1 MKITTIAK
9 TSLALGL
16 LTTGVITTTTQAAN
30 ATTPSSTKVE
40 TPQQTANATTPSSTK
55 VEAPQQAAN
64 ATTPSS
70 TKVEAPQQTPNATT
84 PSSTK
89 VETPQQTPNATTPSS
104 TKVEAPQQAANATTP
119 SSTKVEAPQQAA
131 NATTLSST
139 KVETPQ
145 QTPNAPTPPSTKVE
159 TPQQAANATTP
170 SSTKVETPQQ
180 TPNATT
186 PSSTKVETP
195 QSPTTKQVPT
205 EINPKFKDLRAY
217 YTKPSLEFKNEIG
230 IILKKWTTI
239 RFMNVVPDYFIYKIA
254 LVGKDDKKYG
264 EGVHRNVDVFVV
276 LEENNYNLEKY
287 SVGGITK
294 SNSKKVDHKAGVRI
308 TKEDNKGTISHDVS
322 EFKITKEQISLKELD
337 FKLRKQLVENHNL
350 YGNVGSGKIVIK
362 MKNGGKYTF
371 ELHKKLQ
378 ENRMADVIDGTNID
392 NIEVNI
398 K

>member
-1 MKITTIAK
+1 MKITTVAK

-40 TPQQTANATTPSSTK
+40 APQSTPPSTKIEAPQSKPNATTPPSTKVEAPQQTANATTPPSTK
-55 VEAPQQAAN
+55 V
-64 ATTPSS
+64 T
-70 TKVEAPQQTPNATT
+70 
-84 PSSTK
+84 
-89 VETPQQTPNATTPSS
+89 
-104 TKVEAPQQAANATTP
+104 
-119 SSTKVEAPQQAA
+119 
-131 NATTLSST
+131 
-139 KVETPQ
+139 
-145 QTPNAPTPPSTKVE
+145 TPPSTN
-159 TPQQAANATTP
+159 TPQPMQ
-170 SSTKVETPQQ
+170 STK
-180 TPNATT
+180 
-186 PSSTKVETP
+186 SDTP

-337 FKLRKQLVENHNL
+337 FKLRKQLIEKNNL

>member
-40 TPQQTANATTPSSTK
+40 APQSTPPSTKIEAPQSKPNATTPPSTKVEAPQQTANATTPPSTK
-55 VEAPQQAAN
+55 V
-64 ATTPSS
+64 T
-70 TKVEAPQQTPNATT
+70 
-84 PSSTK
+84 
-89 VETPQQTPNATTPSS
+89 
-104 TKVEAPQQAANATTP
+104 
-119 SSTKVEAPQQAA
+119 
-131 NATTLSST
+131 
-139 KVETPQ
+139 
-145 QTPNAPTPPSTKVE
+145 TPPSTN
-159 TPQQAANATTP
+159 TPQPMQ
-170 SSTKVETPQQ
+170 STK
-180 TPNATT
+180 
-186 PSSTKVETP
+186 SDTP

-308 TKEDNKGTISHDVS
+308 TKEDNKGTISHDVLK
-322 EFKITKEQISLKELD
+322 FKITKEQISLKELD
-337 FKLRKQLVENHNL
+337 FKLRKQLIEKNNL

>member
-40 TPQQTANATTPSSTK
+40 APQQTANATTP
-55 VEAPQQAAN
+55 P
-64 ATTPSS
+64 
-70 TKVEAPQQTPNATT
+70 
-84 PSSTK
+84 STK

-104 TKVEAPQQAANATTP
+104 TKVETTQAANATTP
-119 SSTKVEAPQQAA
+119 SSTKVE
-131 NATTLSST
+131 
-139 KVETPQ
+139 TPQ
-145 QTPNAPTPPSTKVE
+145 QTPNPPTSPSTKVE

-170 SSTKVETPQQ
+170 SSTKVETTQAA
-180 TPNATT
+180 NATT
-186 PSSTKVETP
+186 PSSTKVEVPQSTPLSTKVEAPQSKPNATTPPSSNVDTSPP

-217 YTKPSLEFKNEIG
+217 YTKPSIEFKNEIG

-308 TKEDNKGTISHDVS
+308 TKEDNKGIISHDVS

-337 FKLRKQLVENHNL
+337 FKLRKQLIEKNNL

>member
-1 MKITTIAK
+1 MKMRTIAK

-16 LTTGVITTTTQAAN
+16 LTTGAITVTTQLVKAEKIQSTKVDKVPTLKAERLAMINITAGANSATTQAAN
-30 ATTPSSTKVE
+30 TRQERTPKLEKAPNTNEEKTSASKIEKISQPKQEEQKTLNISATPAPKQEQSQTTTESTTPKTKV
-40 TPQQTANATTPSSTK
+40 T
-55 VEAPQQAAN
+55 
-64 ATTPSS
+64 
-70 TKVEAPQQTPNATT
+70 
-84 PSSTK
+84 
-89 VETPQQTPNATTPSS
+89 
-104 TKVEAPQQAANATTP
+104 
-119 SSTKVEAPQQAA
+119 
-131 NATTLSST
+131 
-139 KVETPQ
+139 
-145 QTPNAPTPPSTKVE
+145 TPPSTN
-159 TPQQAANATTP
+159 TPQPMQ
-170 SSTKVETPQQ
+170 STK
-180 TPNATT
+180 
-186 PSSTKVETP
+186 SDTP

-337 FKLRKQLVENHNL
+337 FKLRKQLIEKNNL

>member
-16 LTTGVITTTTQAAN
+16 LTTGVITTTTQ
-30 ATTPSSTKVE
+30 E
-40 TPQQTANATTPSSTK
+40 ANATTPSSTK
-55 VEAPQQAAN
+55 VEAPQ
-64 ATTPSS
+64 S
-70 TKVEAPQQTPNATT
+70 
-84 PSSTK
+84 
-89 VETPQQTPNATTPSS
+89 
-104 TKVEAPQQAANATTP
+104 
-119 SSTKVEAPQQAA
+119 
-131 NATTLSST
+131 
-139 KVETPQ
+139 
-145 QTPNAPTPPSTKVE
+145 TPP
-159 TPQQAANATTP
+159 
-170 SSTKVETPQQ
+170 STKVETPQQ

-239 RFMNVVPDYFIYKIA
+239 RFMNIVPDYFIYKIA
-254 LVGKDDKKYG
+254 LVGKDDKKYD

-276 LEENNYNLEKY
+276 LEEKNKY
-287 SVGGITK
+287 GVERYAVGGITK

-337 FKLRKQLVENHNL
+337 FKLRKQLIENHNL
-350 YGNVGSGKIVIK
+350 YGNVGSGKIVIN

>member
-1 MKITTIAK
+1 MKITMIAK

-16 LTTGVITTTTQAAN
+16 LTTGVITTTTQAA
-30 ATTPSSTKVE
+30 K
-40 TPQQTANATTPSSTK
+40 ATTPSSTK
-55 VEAPQQAAN
+55 VEAPQSTPPSTKVEAPQSKPN

-70 TKVEAPQQTPNATT
+70 TKVEAPQQT
-84 PSSTK
+84 
-89 VETPQQTPNATTPSS
+89 
-104 TKVEAPQQAANATTP
+104 ANAT
-119 SSTKVEAPQQAA
+119 
-131 NATTLSST
+131 
-139 KVETPQ
+139 
-145 QTPNAPTPPSTKVE
+145 TPPSTKVTTPPSTN
-159 TPQQAANATTP
+159 TPQPMQ
-170 SSTKVETPQQ
+170 STK
-180 TPNATT
+180 
-186 PSSTKVETP
+186 SDTP

-239 RFMNVVPDYFIYKIA
+239 RFMNIVPDYFIYKIA

-308 TKEDNKGTISHDVS
+308 TKEDNKGIISHDVS

-337 FKLRKQLVENHNL
+337 FKLRKQLIEKNNL

>member
-16 LTTGVITTTTQAAN
+16 LTTGVITTTTQ
-30 ATTPSSTKVE
+30 E
-40 TPQQTANATTPSSTK
+40 ANATTPSSTK
-55 VEAPQQAAN
+55 VEAPQS
-64 ATTPSS
+64 TPPS
-70 TKVEAPQQTPNATT
+70 TKVEAPQSKPNATT
-84 PSSTK
+84 PPSTK

-104 TKVEAPQQAANATTP
+104 TKVE
-119 SSTKVEAPQQAA
+119 
-131 NATTLSST
+131 
-139 KVETPQ
+139 TPQ
-145 QTPNAPTPPSTKVE
+145 STN
-159 TPQQAANATTP
+159 TQQP
-170 SSTKVETPQQ
+170 
-180 TPNATT
+180 T

-239 RFMNVVPDYFIYKIA
+239 RFMNIVPDYFIYKIA
-254 LVGKDDKKYG
+254 LVGKDDKKYD

-276 LEENNYNLEKY
+276 LEEKNKYGVERY

-337 FKLRKQLVENHNL
+337 FKLRKQLIENHNL
-350 YGNVGSGKIVIK
+350 YGNVGSGKIVIN

>member
-16 LTTGVITTTTQAAN
+16 LTTGVITTTTQ
-30 ATTPSSTKVE
+30 E
-40 TPQQTANATTPSSTK
+40 ANATTPSSTK
-55 VEAPQQAAN
+55 VEAPQS
-64 ATTPSS
+64 TPPS
-70 TKVEAPQQTPNATT
+70 TKVEAPQSKPNAT
-84 PSSTK
+84 
-89 VETPQQTPNATTPSS
+89 
-104 TKVEAPQQAANATTP
+104 
-119 SSTKVEAPQQAA
+119 
-131 NATTLSST
+131 
-139 KVETPQ
+139 
-145 QTPNAPTPPSTKVE
+145 TPPSTKVE
-159 TPQQAANATTP
+159 TPP
-170 SSTKVETPQQ
+170 STKVETPQQ

-239 RFMNVVPDYFIYKIA
+239 RFMNIVPDYFIYKIA
-254 LVGKDDKKYG
+254 LVGKDDKKYD

-276 LEENNYNLEKY
+276 LEEKNKYGVERY

-337 FKLRKQLVENHNL
+337 FKLRKQLIENHNL
-350 YGNVGSGKIVIK
+350 YGNVGSGKIVIN

>member
-40 TPQQTANATTPSSTK
+40 
-55 VEAPQQAAN
+55 APQQAA
-64 ATTPSS
+64 
-70 TKVEAPQQTPNATT
+70 NATT

-104 TKVEAPQQAANATTP
+104 TKVEAPQQAA
-119 SSTKVEAPQQAA
+119 
-131 NATTLSST
+131 
-139 KVETPQ
+139 
-145 QTPNAPTPPSTKVE
+145 
-159 TPQQAANATTP
+159 
-170 SSTKVETPQQ
+170 
-180 TPNATT
+180 NATT

-239 RFMNVVPDYFIYKIA
+239 RFMNIVPDYFIYKIA

-308 TKEDNKGTISHDVS
+308 TKEDNKGIISHDVS

-337 FKLRKQLVENHNL
+337 FKLRKQLIENHNL

-378 ENRMADVIDGTNID
+378 ENRMADVIDATNID

>member
-30 ATTPSSTKVE
+30 ATTPPSTKIE
-40 TPQQTANATTPSSTK
+40 APQQTANATTPPSTK
-55 VEAPQQAAN
+55 V
-64 ATTPSS
+64 T
-70 TKVEAPQQTPNATT
+70 
-84 PSSTK
+84 
-89 VETPQQTPNATTPSS
+89 
-104 TKVEAPQQAANATTP
+104 
-119 SSTKVEAPQQAA
+119 
-131 NATTLSST
+131 
-139 KVETPQ
+139 
-145 QTPNAPTPPSTKVE
+145 TPPSTN
-159 TPQQAANATTP
+159 TPQPMQ
-170 SSTKVETPQQ
+170 STK
-180 TPNATT
+180 
-186 PSSTKVETP
+186 SDTP

-337 FKLRKQLVENHNL
+337 FKLRKQLIEKNNL

>member
-40 TPQQTANATTPSSTK
+40 
-55 VEAPQQAAN
+55 APQQAAN

-70 TKVEAPQQTPNATT
+70 IKEETPQQTPNATT

-89 VETPQQTPNATTPSS
+89 VETPQQTPNA
-104 TKVEAPQQAANATTP
+104 
-119 SSTKVEAPQQAA
+119 
-131 NATTLSST
+131 
-139 KVETPQ
+139 
-145 QTPNAPTPPSTKVE
+145 PTPP
-159 TPQQAANATTP
+159 
-170 SSTKVETPQQ
+170 
-180 TPNATT
+180 
-186 PSSTKVETP
+186 STKVETP

-287 SVGGITK
+287 SVDGITK
-294 SNSKKVDHKAGVRI
+294 TNSKKVDHKAGVRI

-337 FKLRKQLVENHNL
+337 FKLRKQLIEKNNL

>member
-40 TPQQTANATTPSSTK
+40 
-55 VEAPQQAAN
+55 APQQAA
-64 ATTPSS
+64 
-70 TKVEAPQQTPNATT
+70 NATT

-119 SSTKVEAPQQAA
+119 SSTKAEAP
-131 NATTLSST
+131 
-139 KVETPQ
+139 K
-145 QTPNAPTPPSTKVE
+145 
-159 TPQQAANATTP
+159 
-170 SSTKVETPQQ
+170 Q

-239 RFMNVVPDYFIYKIA
+239 RFMNIVPDYFIYKIA

-308 TKEDNKGTISHDVS
+308 TKEDNKGIISHDVS

-337 FKLRKQLVENHNL
+337 FKLRKQLIENHNL

-378 ENRMADVIDGTNID
+378 ENRMADVIDATNID

>member
-40 TPQQTANATTPSSTK
+40 APQSTPPSTK
-55 VEAPQQAAN
+55 IEAPQ
-64 ATTPSS
+64 S
-70 TKVEAPQQTPNATT
+70 KPNATT
-84 PSSTK
+84 P
-89 VETPQQTPNATTPSS
+89 P
-104 TKVEAPQQAANATTP
+104 
-119 SSTKVEAPQQAA
+119 
-131 NATTLSST
+131 
-139 KVETPQ
+139 
-145 QTPNAPTPPSTKVE
+145 
-159 TPQQAANATTP
+159 
-170 SSTKVETPQQ
+170 STKVETPQQ

-205 EINPKFKDLRAY
+205 EINPKYKDLRAY

-337 FKLRKQLVENHNL
+337 FKLRKQLIEKNNL

-362 MKNGGKYTF
+362 MKDGGKYTF

>member
-16 LTTGVITTTTQAAN
+16 LTTGVITTTTQ
-30 ATTPSSTKVE
+30 E
-40 TPQQTANATTPSSTK
+40 ANATTPSSTK
-55 VEAPQQAAN
+55 VEAPQS
-64 ATTPSS
+64 TPPS
-70 TKVEAPQQTPNATT
+70 TKVEAPQSKPNATT
-84 PSSTK
+84 P
-89 VETPQQTPNATTPSS
+89 P
-104 TKVEAPQQAANATTP
+104 
-119 SSTKVEAPQQAA
+119 
-131 NATTLSST
+131 
-139 KVETPQ
+139 
-145 QTPNAPTPPSTKVE
+145 
-159 TPQQAANATTP
+159 
-170 SSTKVETPQQ
+170 
-180 TPNATT
+180 
-186 PSSTKVETP
+186 STKVETP

-239 RFMNVVPDYFIYKIA
+239 RFMNIVPDYFIYKIA
-254 LVGKDDKKYG
+254 LVGKDDKKYD

-276 LEENNYNLEKY
+276 LEEKNKYGVERY

-337 FKLRKQLVENHNL
+337 FKLRKQLIENHNL
-350 YGNVGSGKIVIK
+350 YGNVGSGKIVIN

>member
-40 TPQQTANATTPSSTK
+40 APQQTANATTPH
-55 VEAPQQAAN
+55 
-64 ATTPSS
+64 
-70 TKVEAPQQTPNATT
+70 
-84 PSSTK
+84 
-89 VETPQQTPNATTPSS
+89 
-104 TKVEAPQQAANATTP
+104 
-119 SSTKVEAPQQAA
+119 
-131 NATTLSST
+131 
-139 KVETPQ
+139 
-145 QTPNAPTPPSTKVE
+145 
-159 TPQQAANATTP
+159 
-170 SSTKVETPQQ
+170 STKVETPQQ

-186 PSSTKVETP
+186 PSSTKVETTQAANATTPSSTKVETPQQTPNPPTSPSTKVETPQQAANATTPPSSNVDTSPP

-217 YTKPSLEFKNEIG
+217 YTKPSIEFKNEIG

-308 TKEDNKGTISHDVS
+308 TKEDNKGIISHDVS

-337 FKLRKQLVENHNL
+337 FKLRKQLIEKNNL

>member
-1 MKITTIAK
+1 MEHTTMKITMIAK

-16 LTTGVITTTTQAAN
+16 LTTGVITTTTQAAK
-30 ATTPSSTKVE
+30 AS
-40 TPQQTANATTPSSTK
+40 TPSSTK
-55 VEAPQQAAN
+55 VEAPQSTPPSTKVEAPQSKPN

-70 TKVEAPQQTPNATT
+70 TKVEAPQQT
-84 PSSTK
+84 
-89 VETPQQTPNATTPSS
+89 
-104 TKVEAPQQAANATTP
+104 ANAT
-119 SSTKVEAPQQAA
+119 
-131 NATTLSST
+131 
-139 KVETPQ
+139 
-145 QTPNAPTPPSTKVE
+145 TPPSTKVTTPPSTN
-159 TPQQAANATTP
+159 TPQPMQ
-170 SSTKVETPQQ
+170 STK
-180 TPNATT
+180 
-186 PSSTKVETP
+186 SDTP

-239 RFMNVVPDYFIYKIA
+239 RFMNIVPDYFIYKIA

-308 TKEDNKGTISHDVS
+308 TKEDNKGIISHDVS

-337 FKLRKQLVENHNL
+337 FKLRKQLIEKNNL

>member
-40 TPQQTANATTPSSTK
+40 APQSTPPSTKIEAPQSKPNATTPPSTKVEAPQQTANATTPPSTK
-55 VEAPQQAAN
+55 V
-64 ATTPSS
+64 T
-70 TKVEAPQQTPNATT
+70 
-84 PSSTK
+84 
-89 VETPQQTPNATTPSS
+89 
-104 TKVEAPQQAANATTP
+104 
-119 SSTKVEAPQQAA
+119 
-131 NATTLSST
+131 
-139 KVETPQ
+139 
-145 QTPNAPTPPSTKVE
+145 TPPSTN
-159 TPQQAANATTP
+159 TPQPMQ
-170 SSTKVETPQQ
+170 STK
-180 TPNATT
+180 
-186 PSSTKVETP
+186 SDTP

-276 LEENNYNLEKY
+276 LEENNYNLEKF

-337 FKLRKQLVENHNL
+337 FKLRKQLIEKNNL

>member
-1 MKITTIAK
+1 MKMRTIAK

-16 LTTGVITTTTQAAN
+16 LTTGVITTTTQAA
-30 ATTPSSTKVE
+30 
-40 TPQQTANATTPSSTK
+40 
-55 VEAPQQAAN
+55 
-64 ATTPSS
+64 
-70 TKVEAPQQTPNATT
+70 
-84 PSSTK
+84 
-89 VETPQQTPNATTPSS
+89 NATTPSS

-131 NATTLSST
+131 NATTPSST
-139 KVETPQ
+139 KVE
-145 QTPNAPTPPSTKVE
+145 A
-159 TPQQAANATTP
+159 PQQAANATTP
-170 SSTKVETPQQ
+170 SSTKVEAPQQAANATTPPSTKVEAPKQ
-180 TPNATT
+180 TPNAPT
-186 PSSTKVETP
+186 PPSTKVEAP

-205 EINPKFKDLRAY
+205 EINPKFKNLRAY

-337 FKLRKQLVENHNL
+337 FKLRKQLIEKNNL

-378 ENRMADVIDGTNID
+378 EDRMADVIDGTNID

>member
-1 MKITTIAK
+1 TTN
-9 TSLALGL
+9 
-16 LTTGVITTTTQAAN
+16 QAAN

-40 TPQQTANATTPSSTK
+40 VPQSTPLSTK
-55 VEAPQQAAN
+55 VEAPQ
-64 ATTPSS
+64 S
-70 TKVEAPQQTPNATT
+70 KPNATT
-84 PSSTK
+84 P
-89 VETPQQTPNATTPSS
+89 PSS
-104 TKVEAPQQAANATTP
+104 NVDTSP
-119 SSTKVEAPQQAA
+119 
-131 NATTLSST
+131 
-139 KVETPQ
+139 
-145 QTPNAPTPPSTKVE
+145 
-159 TPQQAANATTP
+159 
-170 SSTKVETPQQ
+170 
-180 TPNATT
+180 
-186 PSSTKVETP
+186 P

-217 YTKPSLEFKNEIG
+217 YTKPSIEFKNEIG

-308 TKEDNKGTISHDVS
+308 TKEDNKGIISHDVS

-337 FKLRKQLVENHNL
+337 FKLRKQLIEKNNL

>member
-16 LTTGVITTTTQAAN
+16 LTTGVITTTTQ
-30 ATTPSSTKVE
+30 E
-40 TPQQTANATTPSSTK
+40 ANATTPSSTK
-55 VEAPQQAAN
+55 VEAPQS
-64 ATTPSS
+64 TPPS
-70 TKVEAPQQTPNATT
+70 TKVEAPQSKPTATT
-84 PSSTK
+84 P
-89 VETPQQTPNATTPSS
+89 P
-104 TKVEAPQQAANATTP
+104 
-119 SSTKVEAPQQAA
+119 
-131 NATTLSST
+131 
-139 KVETPQ
+139 
-145 QTPNAPTPPSTKVE
+145 
-159 TPQQAANATTP
+159 
-170 SSTKVETPQQ
+170 STKVETPQQ

-239 RFMNVVPDYFIYKIA
+239 RFMNIVPDYFIYKIA
-254 LVGKDDKKYG
+254 LVGKDDKKYD

-276 LEENNYNLEKY
+276 LEEKNKYGVERY

-337 FKLRKQLVENHNL
+337 FKLRKQLIENHNL
-350 YGNVGSGKIVIK
+350 YGNVGSGKIVIN

>member
-1 MKITTIAK
+1 MKITMIAK

-16 LTTGVITTTTQAAN
+16 LTTGVITTTTQAAK
-30 ATTPSSTKVE
+30 AS
-40 TPQQTANATTPSSTK
+40 TPSSTK
-55 VEAPQQAAN
+55 VEAPQSTPPSTKVEAPQSKPNATTPPSTKVEAPQSKPN

-70 TKVEAPQQTPNATT
+70 TKVEAPQQT
-84 PSSTK
+84 
-89 VETPQQTPNATTPSS
+89 
-104 TKVEAPQQAANATTP
+104 ANAT
-119 SSTKVEAPQQAA
+119 
-131 NATTLSST
+131 
-139 KVETPQ
+139 
-145 QTPNAPTPPSTKVE
+145 TPPSTKVTTPPSTN
-159 TPQQAANATTP
+159 TPQPMQ
-170 SSTKVETPQQ
+170 STK
-180 TPNATT
+180 
-186 PSSTKVETP
+186 SDTP

-239 RFMNVVPDYFIYKIA
+239 RFMNIVPDYFIYKIA

-308 TKEDNKGTISHDVS
+308 TKEDNKGIISHDVS

-337 FKLRKQLVENHNL
+337 FKLRKQLIEKNNL

>member
-40 TPQQTANATTPSSTK
+40 APQSTPPSTKIEAPQSKPNATTPPSTKVEAPQQTANATTPPSTK
-55 VEAPQQAAN
+55 V
-64 ATTPSS
+64 T
-70 TKVEAPQQTPNATT
+70 
-84 PSSTK
+84 
-89 VETPQQTPNATTPSS
+89 
-104 TKVEAPQQAANATTP
+104 
-119 SSTKVEAPQQAA
+119 
-131 NATTLSST
+131 
-139 KVETPQ
+139 
-145 QTPNAPTPPSTKVE
+145 TPPSTN
-159 TPQQAANATTP
+159 TPQPMQ
-170 SSTKVETPQQ
+170 STK
-180 TPNATT
+180 
-186 PSSTKVETP
+186 SDTP

-337 FKLRKQLVENHNL
+337 FKLRKQLIEKNNL

-378 ENRMADVIDGTNID
+378 ENHMADVIDGTNID

>member
-1 MKITTIAK
+1 MKITMIAK

-16 LTTGVITTTTQAAN
+16 LTTGVITTTTQAA
-30 ATTPSSTKVE
+30 K
-40 TPQQTANATTPSSTK
+40 
-55 VEAPQQAAN
+55 

-70 TKVEAPQQTPNATT
+70 TKVEAPQQT
-84 PSSTK
+84 
-89 VETPQQTPNATTPSS
+89 
-104 TKVEAPQQAANATTP
+104 ANAT
-119 SSTKVEAPQQAA
+119 
-131 NATTLSST
+131 
-139 KVETPQ
+139 
-145 QTPNAPTPPSTKVE
+145 TPPSTKVTTPPSTN
-159 TPQQAANATTP
+159 TPQPMQ
-170 SSTKVETPQQ
+170 STK
-180 TPNATT
+180 
-186 PSSTKVETP
+186 SDTP

-239 RFMNVVPDYFIYKIA
+239 RFMNIVPDYFIYKIA

-308 TKEDNKGTISHDVS
+308 TKEDNKGIISHDVS

-337 FKLRKQLVENHNL
+337 FKLRKQLIEKNNL

>member
-40 TPQQTANATTPSSTK
+40 APQSTPPSTK
-55 VEAPQQAAN
+55 VEAPQ
-64 ATTPSS
+64 S
-70 TKVEAPQQTPNATT
+70 KPNATT
-84 PSSTK
+84 PPSTK
-89 VETPQQTPNATTPSS
+89 VETPQQTPNATTPPS
-104 TKVEAPQQAANATTP
+104 TKVT
-119 SSTKVEAPQQAA
+119 
-131 NATTLSST
+131 
-139 KVETPQ
+139 
-145 QTPNAPTPPSTKVE
+145 TPPSTN
-159 TPQQAANATTP
+159 TPQPMQ
-170 SSTKVETPQQ
+170 STK
-180 TPNATT
+180 
-186 PSSTKVETP
+186 SDTP

-308 TKEDNKGTISHDVS
+308 TKEDNKGIISHDVS
-322 EFKITKEQISLKELD
+322 EFKITKEQISLRELD
-337 FKLRKQLVENHNL
+337 FKLRKQLIEKNNL